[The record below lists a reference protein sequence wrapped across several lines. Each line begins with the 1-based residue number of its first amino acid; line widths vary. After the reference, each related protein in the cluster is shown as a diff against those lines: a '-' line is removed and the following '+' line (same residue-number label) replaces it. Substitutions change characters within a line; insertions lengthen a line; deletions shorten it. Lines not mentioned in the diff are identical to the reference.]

1 MGKEK
6 EEKKKPEEQ
15 QGKEDDKSQENERL
29 LPKIKE
35 EEETK
40 VKEVKKDEG
49 KTNEKDGNQD
59 KNGGE
64 AKELGEKL
72 EPPAAKPTASPLSPP
87 EEVVLK
93 VFMHCEG
100 CAKKVR
106 KSLKDLRGVEDV
118 KTDRKKSTVI
128 VKGKKVAQDPKKV
141 AETIYR
147 KSGKRVEI
155 LSPAPAPVLPKH
167 VAIVQTPQKK
177 KEERPDEK
185 KEVKTEEMVAVLK
198 VYMHC
203 EACAEEIKRR
213 ILKLGGVQ
221 GVETNLGTSQVKVN
235 GNFDP
240 NDLVKYIYK
249 RTGKHA
255 FIVKQEQTPAS
266 EKTDPTGNAEVGNN
280 SKPET
285 EKENEIKEEK
295 TEEKPK
301 EELVKDE
308 SSSSKATVVAVAGPG
323 DSAVGKG
330 DHHNYYY
337 FPRYPMEYAYPYQYP
352 YPYPYQYPYQYPPPP
367 QIFSDENPNACNII

>member
-6 EEKKKPEEQ
+6 EEEKKPEEQ

-29 LPKIKE
+29 LPKVE
-35 EEETK
+35 EEETA

-72 EPPAAKPTASPLSPP
+72 EPTAAKPTASPLSLP

-106 KSLKDLRGVEDV
+106 KSLKDLEGVEDV
-118 KTDRKKSTVI
+118 KTDRKKSTVV

-155 LSPAPAPVLPKH
+155 LSPAPAPVLPKN
-167 VAIVQTPQKK
+167 VAIIQTPEKK
-177 KEERPDEK
+177 KE
-185 KEVKTEEMVAVLK
+185 VQTEEMVAVLK

-213 ILKLGGVQ
+213 ILKLSGVQ

-240 NDLVKYIYK
+240 NNLVKYIYK

-266 EKTDPTGNAEVGNN
+266 EKIAPTGNAEVGNN

-323 DSAVGKG
+323 DSAVGKR

-352 YPYPYQYPYQYPPPP
+352 YPYPYQYQYQYPPPP

>member
-1 MGKEK
+1 
-6 EEKKKPEEQ
+6 
-15 QGKEDDKSQENERL
+15 
-29 LPKIKE
+29 
-35 EEETK
+35 
-40 VKEVKKDEG
+40 
-49 KTNEKDGNQD
+49 
-59 KNGGE
+59 
-64 AKELGEKL
+64 
-72 EPPAAKPTASPLSPP
+72 
-87 EEVVLK
+87 
-93 VFMHCEG
+93 
-100 CAKKVR
+100 
-106 KSLKDLRGVEDV
+106 
-118 KTDRKKSTVI
+118 
-128 VKGKKVAQDPKKV
+128 
-141 AETIYR
+141 
-147 KSGKRVEI
+147 
-155 LSPAPAPVLPKH
+155 
-167 VAIVQTPQKK
+167 
-177 KEERPDEK
+177 
-185 KEVKTEEMVAVLK
+185 MVAVLK

-213 ILKLGGVQ
+213 ILKLSGVQ

-240 NDLVKYIYK
+240 NNLVKYIYK

-266 EKTDPTGNAEVGNN
+266 EKIAPTGNAEVGNN

-295 TEEKPK
+295 NEEKPK

-323 DSAVGKG
+323 DSAVGKR

-352 YPYPYQYPYQYPPPP
+352 YPYPYQYQYQYPPPP